1 MTLDQE
7 TTARLV
13 SQGLAVLAL
22 VVAAWLAV
30 WLAHRIIPRM
40 VRAYLTRLRSL
51 RPAPG
56 GIAAESPE
64 ELQKRAD
71 TLSRVFVWTFEVMVL
86 ATAAVATLGVFGVD
100 TTPAVASLGVIGI
113 AVGFGAQA
121 LVKDCI
127 NGAFILLEDQYRRG
141 DVVKVAGISGL
152 VEDISLRRTI
162 LRDMDGTVHSIPNG
176 EVTISSNLTRDWSR
190 VNLNIPVAYETEVA
204 SAIAIL
210 NRLGQELAQD
220 AVYGPMILEPP
231 KFLRVDALA
240 ETGVELKVLGVTKPI
255 KQWEVMGEYRRR
267 VLAAFT
273 EAGIE
278 IPHPARVMVTKAPPP
293 GAST

>member
-1 MTLDQE
+1 MAFDQE
-7 TTARLV
+7 TTAQLA
-13 SQGLAVLAL
+13 SNGLAVLAVL
-22 VVAAWLAV
+22 VAAWVAV
-30 WLAHRIIPRM
+30 WLAHRLIPRT
-40 VRAYLTRLRSL
+40 VRTYLTRMRSL
-51 RPAPG
+51 RPTPSG
-56 GIAAESPE
+56 TAESPE

-71 TLSRVFVWTFEVMVL
+71 TLSRVFVWTFEVLVL
-86 ATAAVATLGVFGVD
+86 ATAAVAILRVFGID

-113 AVGFGAQA
+113 AIGFGAQA

-176 EVTISSNLTRDWSR
+176 EVAISSNLTRDWSR
-190 VNLNIPVAYETEVA
+190 VNLNIAVAYETEVA

-220 AVYGPMILEPP
+220 PEFGPMILEPP
-231 KFLRVDALA
+231 KFLRVDALGEA
-240 ETGVELKVLGVTKPI
+240 GVELKVLGVTKPI

-267 VLAAFT
+267 VLAAFA

-278 IPHPARVMVTKAPPP
+278 IPHPARVMVTRAPAP
-293 GAST
+293 GG